1 MSKVIGNTTLQP
13 ARTATVGRTLVA
25 RKPLPGPAVLLGYLV
40 LIVVTAV
47 AIFPFYWM
55 LSGSFTPLGDLFASP
70 PALWPRHPTLN
81 NFGELFE
88 RIPFG
93 RNLLNSFVIS
103 FCFAVLALFLSTL
116 AGFGFAKY
124 RFPGR
129 EVLFYLMIA
138 TLMLPDEVLVIP
150 LFIVMSQIG
159 WVDTYQGAVLP
170 GVASAFG
177 IFWMRQYM
185 SSIPDEML
193 DAARIDGASEPQI
206 YWRLILPVLGPG
218 LAALAI
224 ILFMRSWNAFL
235 WPLVVLRSEA
245 MYTVPLS
252 LARLI
257 GLFEEPWNLVLAG
270 SALATLPL
278 ILVFVLLQRQFIAG
292 VMAGSLKS

>member
-1 MSKVIGNTTLQP
+1 MSKVIGDTTL
-13 ARTATVGRTLVA
+13 RTAGATTERTLVGQRA
-25 RKPLPGPAVLLGYLV
+25 LPRPGVLIGYLI
-40 LIVVTAV
+40 LIVLTVV

-55 LSGSFTPLGDLFASP
+55 LVGSFTPLGDLFARP
-70 PALWPRHPTLN
+70 PALWPRHPTIDN
-81 NFGELFE
+81 YFQLFD

-93 RNLLNSFVIS
+93 RNLLNSFIIS
-103 FCFAVLALFLSTL
+103 FSYAVLALFLSTL

-235 WPLVVLRSEA
+235 WPLVVLRSES

-257 GLFEEPWNLVLAG
+257 GR
-270 SALATLPL
+270 S
-278 ILVFVLLQRQFIAG
+278 
-292 VMAGSLKS
+292 

>member
-1 MSKVIGNTTLQP
+1 MSKAIGETTLGT
-13 ARTATVGRTLVA
+13 ARATAERTLVGRTAV
-25 RKPLPGPAVLLGYLV
+25 PGLGVLLGYLV
-40 LIVVTAV
+40 LIAVTVA

-55 LSGSFTPLGDLFASP
+55 LIGSFTPLGDLFASR
-70 PALWPRHPTLN
+70 PALWPRHPTAN
-81 NFGELFE
+81 NFVELFE

-93 RNLLNSFVIS
+93 RNLLNSFIIS
-103 FCFAVLALFLSTL
+103 STYAVLALFLSTL

-129 EVLFYLMIA
+129 ELLFYLLIA

-159 WVDTYQGAVLP
+159 WVDTYQGVVLP

-185 SSIPDEML
+185 TSIPDEML

-206 YWRLILPVLGPG
+206 YRRIILPVLGPG

-257 GLFEEPWNLVLAG
+257 GLFEEPWHLVLAG

-278 ILVFVLLQRQFIAG
+278 IVVFVLLQRQFIAG
-292 VMAGSLKS
+292 IMAGSLKS

>member
-1 MSKVIGNTTLQP
+1 MIARTTLRRP
-13 ARTATVGRTLVA
+13 GLLASYGARVGQVVLR
-25 RKPLPGPAVLLGYLV
+25 RPGLLLGYLGV
-40 LIVVTAV
+40 ALATVIAV
-47 AIFPFYWM
+47 FPFYWM
-55 LSGSFTPLGDLFASP
+55 LVGSFTPLGDLFALP
-70 PALWPRHPTLN
+70 PAAWPRRATLSN
-81 NFGELFE
+81 YLELFE
-88 RIPFG
+88 RIPFA
-93 RNLLNSFVIS
+93 RNLLNSLIIS
-103 FCFAVLALFLSTL
+103 SSYAVLALFLSTL
-116 AGFGFAKY
+116 AGFGFSKY

-129 EVLFYLMIA
+129 DALFYLLIA
-138 TLMLPDEVLVIP
+138 TLVLPDEVLVIP

-159 WVDTYQGAVLP
+159 WVDTYQGVVLP

-193 DAARIDGASEPQI
+193 DAARIDGASEPQV
-206 YWRLILPVLGPG
+206 YRQVVLPVLGPG

-257 GLFEEPWNLVLAG
+257 GIFEEPWHLVLAG
-270 SALATLPL
+270 STLATAPL
-278 ILVFVLLQRQFIAG
+278 LIVFVLLQRHFIAG
-292 VMAGSLKS
+292 ILAGSLKA